1 MWLSK
6 FTNGVKR
13 GFLNKDRDFIRR
25 WPVDPKVAF
34 YGPPNA
40 FIQEI
45 SQRYVVFKMV
55 LITEQIY
62 KYF

>member
-45 SQRYVVFKMV
+45 SQRYVVF
-55 LITEQIY
+55 
-62 KYF
+62 